1 MTRDEFEERRS
12 DFNDRAQA
20 RLDWQETQNEEYDAN
35 LQSGK
40 VSGFGKF
47 VHGVNSVLTAFIKAG
62 TKTLNNM

>member
-1 MTRDEFEERRS
+1 MKRDEFEERRS

-20 RLDWQETQNEEYDAN
+20 RSDWQKQQNEKYDAK